1 MKKLISFVLV
11 FVIIL
16 GSVGN
21 VFAVEKRSGVADVEQ
36 MDLNYTAA
44 AVVDRNVGKTSR
56 SFHDTYQIII
66 VHGFDNL
73 LSDISF
79 ILYHYKQS
87 RLQNPILSL
96 AHSFTSVDMYAASAL
111 LSSQIAILYVSLF
124 ILSPKNACID
134 IHVNHAEETH
144 SGAAYRARVDCF
156 FIVLR
161 CNF

>member
-56 SFHDTYQIII
+56 SFHDNYQIII
-66 VHGFDNL
+66 
-73 LSDISF
+73 I
-79 ILYHYKQS
+79 Q
-87 RLQNPILSL
+87 
-96 AHSFTSVDMYAASAL
+96 
-111 LSSQIAILYVSLF
+111 
-124 ILSPKNACID
+124 
-134 IHVNHAEETH
+134 E
-144 SGAAYRARVDCF
+144 
-156 FIVLR
+156 
-161 CNF
+161 